1 MFTEINIPYHLP
13 RFVFGHR
20 EIIQME
26 TSGNLFPI
34 LFNTLFTAQLHLVL
48 SKLIY
53 TDQLKIFETN
63 EKS

>member
-53 TDQLKIFETN
+53 TD
-63 EKS
+63 